1 MSCADIDPRMTA
13 DRVVLLSVREE
24 WVRAILDGQKTYE
37 YRKRPPARDPPYRL
51 LLYATGGPSEV
62 WGEAVVDRV
71 VTGDLDTVL
80 ARTVGET
87 PHAPAAVRAYF
98 EGSTATTT
106 ATALHLTDVTEYET
120 PVTREQLSAVVP
132 GFTSPQNFR
141 YLSPAECE
149 QLRQSGR

>member
-1 MSCADIDPRMTA
+1 MFARSGHAPSSTGRRPTSTENAHPLATHRTDCCSTRRAGRAKCGARRSSTA
-13 DRVVLLSVREE
+13 
-24 WVRAILDGQKTYE
+24 
-37 YRKRPPARDPPYRL
+37 
-51 LLYATGGPSEV
+51 
-62 WGEAVVDRV
+62 

-120 PVTREQLSAVVP
+120 PVTREQLSAVVE

-141 YLSPAECE
+141 YLSPAEYE